1 MIRTEKNSKERN
13 RPEKYR
19 TQIEENGT
27 DKKGTE
33 MNALEIGTKRAEQFD
48 KLEET
53 SINILQ
59 DYMDGKR
66 QGGDDVV
73 TARCVLNVIKGNR
86 QTLTARDALRFNM
99 ATVFADEPKALKRYV
114 KATQPEIKKLME
126 PKK

>member
-1 MIRTEKNSKERN
+1 
-13 RPEKYR
+13 
-19 TQIEENGT
+19 
-27 DKKGTE
+27 
-33 MNALEIGTKRAEQFD
+33 MNALEIGEKRAKQFD

-59 DYMDGKR
+59 DYMEGKR

-99 ATVFADEPKALKRYV
+99 ASVFADDPAALKRYV
-114 KATQPEIKKLME
+114 KSTQPEIKKLVS
-126 PKK
+126 PKQG